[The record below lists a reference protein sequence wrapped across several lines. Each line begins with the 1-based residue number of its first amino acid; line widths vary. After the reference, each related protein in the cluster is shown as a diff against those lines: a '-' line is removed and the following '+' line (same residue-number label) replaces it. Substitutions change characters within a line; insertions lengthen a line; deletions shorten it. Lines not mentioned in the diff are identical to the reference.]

1 MTLGPLMLDVE
12 GHALSAAE
20 CDRLRNPLVGGVI
33 LFSRNY
39 ADPNQLRELVAEIR
53 ALRMPPLLI
62 AVDQEGGRIQR
73 FRDGFYALPS
83 LRWLGHQYDLDA
95 AEGRRLAWQCGWLMA
110 AEVLGIPYERS

>member
-53 ALRMPPLLI
+53 ALRMPPRRNARLRRPGDSI
-62 AVDQEGGRIQR
+62 CTFPIT
-73 FRDGFYALPS
+73 AL
-83 LRWLGHQYDLDA
+83 RC
-95 AEGRRLAWQCGWLMA
+95 RRNSKNN
-110 AEVLGIPYERS
+110 RR